1 MYARSSTIRGN
12 PECLDAGIAYVRDK
26 VMPAV
31 GQMDGCVG
39 LSMLVDRES
48 GRCITTT
55 AWADSEALRR
65 SADAIRVLR
74 LKAAEIMQGESEVDE
89 WEIAVLHRMHGT
101 HDGACVRLIWSRA
114 DPARMDEMV
123 DAFRMSMIPRIEE
136 LPGFCSVSVMLDR
149 ANGRAATTVTYDDR
163 DEMNRAQEQ
172 GMALRM
178 DFHRQ
183 MGMEATEVAEFELV
197 LAHLRVPETV

>member
-39 LSMLVDRES
+39 LSMLCDREF
-48 GRCITTT
+48 GRCIVTT

-74 LKAAEIMQGESEVDE
+74 LKTAEIMQGDSEVDE
-89 WEIAVLHRMHGT
+89 WEIGVLHRMHGT
-101 HDGACVRLIWSRA
+101 HAGACVRLIWSRC
-114 DPARMDEMV
+114 DPTRMDEMI
-123 DAFRMSMIPRIEE
+123 DEFRLGMIPRIEE

-149 ANGRAATTVTYDDR
+149 THGRAATTVTYDDR
-163 DEMNRAQEQ
+163 DSMNRAQEQ